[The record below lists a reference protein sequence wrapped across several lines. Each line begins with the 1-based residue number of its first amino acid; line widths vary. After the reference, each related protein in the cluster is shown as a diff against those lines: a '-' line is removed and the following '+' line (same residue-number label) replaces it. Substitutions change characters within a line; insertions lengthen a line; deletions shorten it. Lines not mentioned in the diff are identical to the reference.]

1 MRCART
7 ATFWRH
13 ILATHNTILKVEDI
27 RVSYGKKEILQGA
40 SFDLAEGETL
50 CLLGANG
57 SGKSTCMNAISGFVG
72 CTSGRIRFEG
82 RDIQNLP
89 PHRSFRLGLVQV
101 SQARDLFPDLSVE
114 DNLRL
119 GGYVRGRMTATVD
132 LERVFNY
139 FPRLL
144 ERRKQFVRTL
154 SGGEQQMVAIGRA
167 MMARPRLLLLDEPSG
182 GLSPQFVNEIGAI
195 IAALKDDGATMLMIE
210 QNLGLAF
217 KVADRFIIMRDGRVA
232 DGGTVADYAD
242 DHHEVVRSI
251 YL

>member
-1 MRCART
+1 M
-7 ATFWRH
+7 
-13 ILATHNTILKVEDI
+13 ATHEPVLAVEDI

-40 SFDLAEGETL
+40 GFDIAHGETL
-50 CLLGANG
+50 CFLGANG

-72 CTSGRIRFEG
+72 CTSGRIKFEG
-82 RDIQNLP
+82 QEIQNLP
-89 PHRSFRLGLVQV
+89 PHRTFRMGLVQV

-119 GGYVRGRMTATVD
+119 GAHVANRAGTD
-132 LERVFNY
+132 EELQRVFNY

-144 ERRKQFVRTL
+144 ERRNQQVRTL

-167 MMARPRLLLLDEPSG
+167 VMARPKLLLLDEPSG
-182 GLSPQFVNEIGAI
+182 GLSPQFVNEIGVI
-195 IAALKDDGATMLMIE
+195 ISALKDDGATMMMIE

-217 KVADRFIIMRDGRVA
+217 KVADRFIIMRDGLVI

-242 DHHEVVRSI
+242 DHHEIVRSI